1 MSNPVFNRIDKD
13 IRSGYAGFGS
23 GPHPPQNPQNSPPG
37 YDQPRY
43 GQQSGQQQH
52 GQPHYGQQTRP
63 GDGPPPPMTPGQLN
77 DMYRQPSAGPVQ
89 MGRVTIDDVVMKTTT
104 LFSIMLLTAA
114 VSWFMV
120 PVDPGLAG
128 VLLLGSIVGT
138 LGLGLFIAFK
148 KSISVP
154 LIVTYAAVEGVLVG
168 TVSRFYEAR
177 WDGIVMTAVVATLSV
192 FAGMLL
198 GYRSGFIKVTSKSR
212 RIFSMAILGYFIF
225 ALVNLGFGM
234 FGANGGFGI
243 FARGSTMGI
252 LVSLLAVGLASYAL
266 AMDFDSI
273 QQAVRS
279 EVPQKYSWLLAHGLI
294 VTLVWLYLEMLRL
307 ISQFSGND

>member
-13 IRSGYAGFGS
+13 IKSGYAGFGS
-23 GPHPPQNPQNSPPG
+23 GPRPPQSPQSSRPS

-43 GQQSGQQQH
+43 GQQTGQQQ
-52 GQPHYGQQTRP
+52 YGQQTQP
-63 GDGPPPPMTPGQLN
+63 GYGSPPPMTPGQLN

-114 VSWFMV
+114 VSWFVV
-120 PVDPGLAG
+120 PLDPGLAG
-128 VLLLGSIVGT
+128 VLLLGSIVAT

-234 FGANGGFGI
+234 FGANGGFGV
-243 FARGSTMGI
+243 FARGSMMGI
-252 LVSLLAVGLASYAL
+252 LVSLFAVGLASYAL